1 MRPRQCQRQCWR
13 QLDRRL
19 TETLRR
25 QSALIESAF
34 LKEEDLSKLQVLGAG
49 KFSLRG
55 ALSTVEFME

>member
-1 MRPRQCQRQCWR
+1 MHEAEVVSEAAGQH
-13 QLDRRL
+13 RL

-34 LKEEDLSKLQVLGAG
+34 LKAGDLSKLQVLGAG

-55 ALSTVEFME
+55 ALSTVEFRE